1 MKQAKRFPFLKIQQ
15 QRLQLNIDNQ
25 SQCTIPA
32 QSDIFR
38 WVWQAL
44 KNDYAKAR
52 INIIFLDKEEAEAY
66 NRQYRDKDY
75 ATNILSFPY
84 ENEFCSGRPIL
95 QGDLLLCPQIV
106 EKEAAEQ
113 QKNLDAHYAH
123 LIIHGVLH
131 LIGYDHE
138 EENTANQM
146 ESLEITLLHQLG
158 YQNPYDNE
166 A

>member
-25 SQCTIPA
+25 SQCAIPA
-32 QSDIFR
+32 QSEIFR

-44 KNDYAKAR
+44 KNYYTQAR
-52 INIIFLDKEEAEAY
+52 INIILLDTEEAQAY
-66 NRQYRDKDY
+66 NQQYRNKNY

-84 ENEFCSGRPIL
+84 DNESCSGQTIL
-95 QGDLLLCPQIV
+95 QGDLLICPQIV
-106 EKEAAEQ
+106 EKEALEQ

-123 LIIHGVLH
+123 LLIHGVLH

-146 ESLEITLLHQLG
+146 ESLEILLLHQLG
-158 YQNPYDNE
+158 YQNPYDE
-166 A
+166 KA